1 MAQMVVRNI
10 DDDVMDGLRA
20 WAARRGVSTEQAV
33 RTLVA
38 DAVEA
43 DRRRAT
49 FRKAAASA
57 RDRLRR
63 TRGELSGSE
72 SLIRPDRGR

>member
-10 DDDVMDGLRA
+10 DEDVMDGLRA

-33 RTLVA
+33 RTLMA
-38 DAVEA
+38 EAVEA

-49 FRKAAASA
+49 FREAATSA

-63 TRGELSGSE
+63 THGELSGSE
-72 SLIRPDRGR
+72 PLIRTDRDR